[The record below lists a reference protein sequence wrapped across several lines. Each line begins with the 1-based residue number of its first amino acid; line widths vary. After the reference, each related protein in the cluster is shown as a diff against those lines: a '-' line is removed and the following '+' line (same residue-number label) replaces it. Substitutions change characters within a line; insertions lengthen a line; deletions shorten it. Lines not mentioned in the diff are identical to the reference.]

1 MPAKARAK
9 ARGKPLWSNKTDW
22 AAIKPLGKRE
32 ARRRAAALG
41 VSVESVLASNAAAVQ
56 CKKAREEHLK
66 AERRR
71 RRAAKN
77 G

>member
-1 MPAKARAK
+1 MPAKARAQ
-9 ARGKPLWSNKTDW
+9 WSNKTDW

-41 VSVESVLASNAAAVQ
+41 VSVESLLASNAAAVQ
-56 CKKAREEHLK
+56 CKTLRAQHLK

-71 RRAAKN
+71 RRQMKGGKANA
-77 G
+77 